1 MKCLRDKKKS
11 GTRLYVGVYIAVGS
25 GEQLRQVACRDWLGV
40 EMALMMQGFPRP
52 RWVAEEV
59 EAG

>member
-1 MKCLRDKKKS
+1 MCI
-11 GTRLYVGVYIAVGS
+11 YIAVGS

-59 EAG
+59 EA

>member
-1 MKCLRDKKKS
+1 MS
-11 GTRLYVGVYIAVGS
+11 VYIAVGS
-25 GEQLRQVACRDWLGV
+25 GGQLRQVACRDWLGV
-40 EMALMMQGFPRP
+40 EKALMTQGFPRP